1 MTFRIGV
8 KFSKWS
14 DFIEN
19 GLKLI
24 GLLCGL
30 NKGLTYVQC
39 PDIGQWR
46 GQRSTPTDAI

>member
-1 MTFRIGV
+1 MAFRTGV

-24 GLLCGL
+24 GQVYRFK
-30 NKGLTYVQC
+30 KGIVYHTYN
-39 PDIGQWR
+39 IL
-46 GQRSTPTDAI
+46 I